1 MNSIVNI
8 LTGLTL
14 VLILL
19 GTTVSISSAEAYRG
33 DHNNSDHYR
42 SSTYTHHSDSGNHH

>member
-1 MNSIVNI
+1 MNSIVNV

-33 DHNNSDHYR
+33 DHY
-42 SSTYTHHSDSGNHH
+42 SSSTHHSDYRAHH